1 MRDLA
6 TWGYIAYTVFAFTHP
21 VSESEV
27 GDGISVL
34 LHLATTDRYAIAQCT
49 AGFQDLIPADV

>member
-6 TWGYIAYTVFAFTHP
+6 TWGYIADTVFAFTHT

-27 GDGISVL
+27 DDGISVL
-34 LHLATTDRYAIAQCT
+34 LHLATTDRYAIARYA
-49 AGFQDLIPADV
+49 AGFHDLIPADV